1 MSTTPTPKP
10 IHKYKY
16 KVPNFGKALEKEY
29 PPVKSTTTQNDWERR
44 FHKRFNFKKGQSI
57 SWYANLPTDAKLDDV
72 LCFIRKELADA
83 RKEECRQR
91 LFTIDGL
98 KKTCGICGVIK
109 ETAFHKDASQS
120 HDGCENNYNKAIDDV
135 LTTLRKE
142 QG

>member
-1 MSTTPTPKP
+1 M
-10 IHKYKY
+10 
-16 KVPNFGKALEKEY
+16 
-29 PPVKSTTTQNDWERR
+29 STTTQNDYKTRYDFITPAE
-44 FHKRFNFKKGQSI
+44 
-57 SWYANLPTDAKLDDV
+57 LDSGTV
-72 LCFIRKELADA
+72 KPVIRYTKQELDRAVADA

-135 LTTLRKE
+135 LATLRKE
-142 QG
+142 QV

>member
-1 MSTTPTPKP
+1 MPRQLLATHIECF
-10 IHKYKY
+10 IHL
-16 KVPNFGKALEKEY
+16 FITM
-29 PPVKSTTTQNDWERR
+29 STTTQNEWEKEHGIVTMA
-44 FHKRFNFKKGQSI
+44 FMGKTWFEEESAKRFYLKK
-57 SWYANLPTDAKLDDV
+57 V
-72 LCFIRKELADA
+72 ADA

-135 LTTLRKE
+135 LATLRKE
-142 QG
+142 SK

>member
-1 MSTTPTPKP
+1 M
-10 IHKYKY
+10 
-16 KVPNFGKALEKEY
+16 
-29 PPVKSTTTQNDWERR
+29 STTTQNDWETEFRYKFEGANVTISSR
-44 FHKRFNFKKGQSI
+44 MMDSLVADIHKI
-57 SWYANLPTDAKLDDV
+57 V
-72 LCFIRKELADA
+72 ADA

-135 LTTLRKE
+135 LATLRKE
-142 QG
+142 QPEPDLTLDELDEQIKKVPKVIRENL